1 MENTTIIT
9 EKTSN
14 PAPLWLLW
22 FGMTTIL
29 LNIHNAWFFEINSMI
44 VGMWIF
50 MGWLAQVIAGIQ
62 EWKKDNTFGATAF
75 TAYGMFWLA
84 LVALWIVPNANVW
97 IAKSGEWAVW
107 IFLLLRGLFTW
118 AMFIGTLKI
127 NRALQV
133 VFWSLTVLF
142 VLLALGDFT
151 GIAAIKTIAWRE
163 WIFCWLSAMYA
174 CVAQILNEVY
184 GKVVLPLWVV
194 KK

>member
-1 MENTTIIT
+1 MENTTLIT
-9 EKTSN
+9 EKTAN
-14 PAPLWLLW
+14 PAPLGLLW

-29 LNIHNAWFFEINSMI
+29 LNIHNAGFFELNSMI

-50 MGWLAQVIAGIQ
+50 MWWLAQVIAGIQ

-84 LVALWIVPNANVW
+84 LVALWIVPNADVW
-97 IAKSGEWAVW
+97 VAKSGEWAVG
-107 IFLLLRGLFTW
+107 IFLLLRGVFTW

-163 WIFCWLSAMYA
+163 WILCWLSAMYA

-184 GKVVLPLWVV
+184 GKVVLPLWVS